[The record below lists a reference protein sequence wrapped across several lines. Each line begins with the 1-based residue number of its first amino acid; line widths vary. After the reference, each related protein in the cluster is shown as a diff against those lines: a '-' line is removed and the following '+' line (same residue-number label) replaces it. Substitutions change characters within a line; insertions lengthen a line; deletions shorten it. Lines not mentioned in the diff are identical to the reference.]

1 MFGRY
6 NTQMTHVPRIRLLL
20 ATGALVCLPAVARAQ
35 LYEAV
40 GTRAQGMGGA
50 FVAVADDATAAWWNP
65 AGLATG
71 ALVNAVVDKV
81 SLTEPAAPPAIA
93 PARRTSANGFAFA
106 VPALGLSYFQVKQY
120 EVVPPATD
128 PQTTAREGDEGTPR
142 VRSLRF
148 RQFGITI
155 GQSLGGHLVVASTL
169 KVLKGGVA
177 EAPGDAAGSGIE
189 QAEDLT
195 PETAFRADLDLGAMV
210 SFTRVRMGISVRN
223 VTTPEFGDTE
233 DVRTAL
239 DRQARAG
246 LAILSGRLGP
256 LEQLTAS
263 VDADLTR
270 TPSVFGD
277 LRHAAAGVEV
287 MLAGKRLAL
296 RAGASRNTTEL
307 ERTSTSTGISF
318 APVRGVFIE
327 AARSFGNDE
336 SLRGWSSSLR
346 FTF

>member
-1 MFGRY
+1 
-6 NTQMTHVPRIRLLL
+6 MTNASWTPIAL
-20 ATGALVCLPAVARAQ
+20 AALVLVLPAVAGAQ
-35 LYEAV
+35 TYESV
-40 GTRAQGMGGA
+40 GTRAQGMAGA

-71 ALVNAVVDKV
+71 ALMNAVVDKV
-81 SLTEPAAPPAIA
+81 SITEPAEPAGLEA
-93 PARRTSANGFAFA
+93 ARRTSTNGFAFA
-106 VPALGLSYFQVKQY
+106 VPSLGLSYFQVKVY
-120 EVVPPATD
+120 DVVPTPTTD
-128 PQTTAREGDEGTPR
+128 PSSQARQEDGGPAR
-142 VRSLRF
+142 VRQLRF
-148 RQFGITI
+148 RQFGMTV
-155 GQSLGGHLVVASTL
+155 GHSLNDHVVVASTL
-169 KVLKGGVA
+169 KLLKGGVLD
-177 EAPGDAAGSGIE
+177 APGTLDSDGLE
-189 QAEDLT
+189 QAEDLA

-223 VTTPEFGDTE
+223 VTTPEFGDT
-233 DVRTAL
+233 DVLRMEL

-256 LEQLTAS
+256 IEQMTVA

-287 MLAGKRLAL
+287 MLSGRRLAL
-296 RAGASRNTTEL
+296 RGGVARNTAGL
-307 ERTSTSTGISF
+307 ERSSQSTGISF

-327 AARSFGNDE
+327 AARSFGDDE